1 MTATY
6 SELADALSLTFAS
19 RPATVEDMSV
29 PAAQKIGNP
38 HYFGAPEALRQANGD
53 ASETGLDAAA

>member
-6 SELADALSLTFAS
+6 SELADAHSLTFAP
-19 RPATVEDMSV
+19 RPSAAVEVMIV

-38 HYFGAPEALRQANGD
+38 HYFGAPEALAQED
-53 ASETGLDAAA
+53 